1 MEPKK
6 HPIRFYSVLIVLTM
20 LIFGYTLYLCV
31 RPQPVSSKEEPSS
44 GSSVSSSLPE
54 EESSS
59 HSSSSEPIS
68 EGRIGGTDLP
78 WWSMEEENVDNL
90 DPSKPIVALTFDDGP
105 YEYTKRIVDTLTQYN
120 SKATFFVMGYRLEEY
135 GDNTLYAFNHGMEIG
150 NHSYSHKQLVGLN
163 QNSID
168 QQMADTNKM
177 IKDLTGKE
185 PKLYRPP
192 YGRINQVILDKIH
205 MAAILWSVDPQ
216 DGKAY
221 DAQEI
226 ADKVLEDVKDGS
238 IILLHDVYEKT
249 ADALDILLPE
259 LIKQGYQVTNVSQMF
274 ACRGEPIESNHK
286 YYFLTDMGAV
296 NCTY

>member
-6 HPIRFYSVLIVLTM
+6 HPIRFYSILIVLTL
-20 LIFGYTLYLCV
+20 LIFGYTLYLCL
-31 RPQPVSSKEEPSS
+31 RPQPVSSKEESFSGNSASSSISEEEPSS
-44 GSSVSSSLPE
+44 EV
-54 EESSS
+54 
-59 HSSSSEPIS
+59 SSEPIS
-68 EGRIGGTDLP
+68 DGRIGGTDLP

-90 DPSKPIVALTFDDGP
+90 DPDKPIVALTFDDGP
-105 YEYTKRIVDTLTQYN
+105 SPYTQRIVDTLAKYN

-135 GDNTLYAFNHGMEIG
+135 GENALYAFNHGMEIG

-163 QNSID
+163 QNSIN
-168 QQMADTNKM
+168 QQMDDTNKM

-192 YGRINQVILDKIH
+192 YGRLNQVILDKIH
-205 MAAILWSVDPQ
+205 MAAILWNVDSQ

-226 ADKVLEDVKDGS
+226 VDNVMEDVKDGS
-238 IILLHDVYEKT
+238 IILLHDIYEKT
-249 ADALDILLPE
+249 ADALDILLPK
-259 LIKQGYQVTNVSQMF
+259 LIEEGYQVTNVSQMF

>member
-1 MEPKK
+1 MESKK
-6 HPIRFYSVLIVLTM
+6 HPIRFYSILIVLTL
-20 LIFGYTLYLCV
+20 LIFGYTLYLCL
-31 RPQPVSSKEEPSS
+31 RPQMVSSKEESSSGNSASSSISEEEPSS
-44 GSSVSSSLPE
+44 EV
-54 EESSS
+54 
-59 HSSSSEPIS
+59 SSEPIS
-68 EGRIGGTDLP
+68 DSRIGGTDLP

-90 DPSKPIVALTFDDGP
+90 DPQKPIVALTFDDGP
-105 YEYTKRIVDTLTQYN
+105 SPYTQRIVDTLAKYN
-120 SKATFFVMGYRLEEY
+120 SKATFFIMGYRLEEY
-135 GDNTLYAFNHGMEIG
+135 GENTLYAFNHGMEIG

-163 QNSID
+163 QNSIN
-168 QQMADTNKM
+168 QQMDDTNKM

-192 YGRINQVILDKIH
+192 YGRLNQVILDKIH
-205 MAAILWSVDPQ
+205 MAAILWNVDSQ

-226 ADKVLEDVKDGS
+226 VDNVMEDVKDGS

-249 ADALDILLPE
+249 ADALDILLPK
-259 LIKQGYQVTNVSQMF
+259 LIEEGYQVTNVSQMF